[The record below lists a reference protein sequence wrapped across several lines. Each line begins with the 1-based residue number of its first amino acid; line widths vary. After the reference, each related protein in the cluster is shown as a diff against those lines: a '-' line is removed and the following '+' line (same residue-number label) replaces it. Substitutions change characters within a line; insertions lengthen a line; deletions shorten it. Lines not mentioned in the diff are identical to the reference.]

1 MPPTDE
7 FNEKSTVI
15 KIVVDFL
22 FFKKYCY
29 NKKKEREKMTQEE
42 LRKLYKE
49 RLTKEKQCYIAKE
62 IKIDGGVLSR
72 FKNGK
77 IDLYPELF
85 EKLENYLTK

>member
-22 FFKKYCY
+22 FVKKYCY
-29 NKKKEREKMTQEE
+29 NKKERDKMTQEE

-49 RLTKEKQCYIAKE
+49 RLTKEKQCCIAKE

>member
-1 MPPTDE
+1 MLPTDE
-7 FNEKSTVI
+7 FNKKSTVI
-15 KIVVDFL
+15 KVVVDFL
-22 FFKKYCY
+22 LSK
-29 NKKKEREKMTQEE
+29 NIAITKKERDKMTQEE

>member
-1 MPPTDE
+1 
-7 FNEKSTVI
+7 
-15 KIVVDFL
+15 
-22 FFKKYCY
+22 
-29 NKKKEREKMTQEE
+29 MTQEE

-62 IKIDGGVLSR
+62 VKIDGGVLSR

>member
-1 MPPTDE
+1 MVYNNPC
-7 FNEKSTVI
+7 FWGNALFKGKIGMNELVYY
-15 KIVVDFL
+15 L
-22 FFKKYCY
+22 
-29 NKKKEREKMTQEE
+29 KMTQEE

-49 RLTKEKQCYIAKE
+49 RLTKEKQCCIAKE

>member
-22 FFKKYCY
+22 FVKKYCY

-77 IDLYPELF
+77 IDLYPELL